1 MRFNEKE
8 LVFLSRQPPERA
20 AELGMRGPKKGDVV
34 KRRVVKLIVNFLF
47 YFRTDE
53 DEPIG
58 ALLLE
63 QCRVEREDDQVFSIV
78 FLDEAER
85 KYLFECDS
93 QEQCVEWIDA
103 IVKARTRW
111 SSMGYQTKH
120 VFRSTLVFL
129 QLPHKHTQSSA
140 FSGFSCVFRF
150 FLFYS
155 LPASITVIF
164 YVFCELWG
172 KCVILL

>member
-8 LVFLSRQPPERA
+8 LVSLSRQPSEMA

-34 KRRVVKLIVNFLF
+34 KKRLVKLVVNFLF

-53 DEPIG
+53 EEPIG

-63 QCRVEREDDQVFSIV
+63 QCRVEKEDSQSFSIA

-93 QEQCVEWIDA
+93 AEQCREWVDS
-103 IVKARTRW
+103 IVKAR
-111 SSMGYQTKH
+111 
-120 VFRSTLVFL
+120 
-129 QLPHKHTQSSA
+129 
-140 FSGFSCVFRF
+140 
-150 FLFYS
+150 
-155 LPASITVIF
+155 
-164 YVFCELWG
+164 
-172 KCVILL
+172 